1 MKWRS
6 VCIFGDLNQDCRATT
21 HAGGVGHLLIFV
33 PDSRITAA
41 SMTAFLNRAE
51 SHLRRSPKH

>member
-6 VCIFGDLNQDCRATT
+6 VFIFGDLNQDCRATPLPN
-21 HAGGVGHLLIFV
+21 GVEHLLIFV
-33 PDSRITAA
+33 PDSRIAAA
-41 SMTAFLNRAE
+41 SIKVFLNRAE